1 MRNQAFQQ
9 YFTKRRLYEHFLI
22 AKEPLMLETASKSNK
37 FFDVFPQTPWRA
49 VSMKKKS
56 LELVIGLPYHI
67 YKRQGMQTNNEIR
80 STNYTHTDSCIS
92 YIEEDY
98 TKWVN

>member
-37 FFDVFPQTPWRA
+37 IFDVFPQTPWRA
-49 VSMKKKS
+49 VSMKK
-56 LELVIGLPYHI
+56 I
-67 YKRQGMQTNNEIR
+67 IR
-80 STNYTHTDSCIS
+80 VSNRTTQPHLQETRNAN
-92 YIEEDY
+92 
-98 TKWVN
+98 KQ